1 MKINLTKHPFRVF
14 LLAVI
19 LLIFNIV
26 TVFAN
31 EDREVVRNGGVV
43 SSASEYSSQIGV
55 DILKKGG
62 NAVDAAVA
70 AIFAI
75 GVVEPNLSSIG
86 GSGIMTIYTKEND
99 QCIVIEYMETVP
111 LNMTA
116 GWFDP
121 DTDKNTAKNAAV
133 PGQVYG
139 ILTALDQYG
148 TMSREEVMAP
158 AIELARNGFRA
169 DKRLADSIG
178 KNYEILVQNPDFA
191 NVYLN
196 NGKLIKEGDI
206 IKNELLANTLQKIAE
221 QGIDGFYNG
230 ELARNIVNGLQA
242 ENNLITLNDMSNY
255 RSIEREPI
263 QTSYHGYNI
272 IVPSMPSNGGEW
284 LLESLNILENYDLKS
299 MGVHSSEY
307 LFTLNEALRLGMAD
321 AFTFL
326 GDPAFYDI
334 PVDTIIS
341 KDYAKKRLEN
351 MPADKAMINPPHG
364 DLKSNPQKSSRE
376 DSKET
381 SHISVM
387 DQFGN
392 VVSTTNTIG
401 NAWGCK
407 YMAPGLGFF
416 YNSHISNLEHDPQ
429 KSDSPDYVIPG
440 KRVRSTITPAIVSK
454 DGEPIMAIGS
464 PGSSSIPPAILTV
477 LNNVLI
483 FDMDI
488 QQAIDMPRAFV
499 LDLYNPILTI
509 EGSYFSLTVK
519 NELLSLGY
527 EFNDVSTYNSALGGI
542 AAVFYD
548 TKTQKYN
555 GGADPR
561 RNYKSISYED
571 ESKEISENKELQP
584 AA

>member
-1 MKINLTKHPFRVF
+1 MKNNLGKQSLGVF
-14 LLAVI
+14 LLAI
-19 LLIFNIV
+19 LLMLFNNV
-26 TVFAN
+26 SVPAN
-31 EDREVVRNGGVV
+31 DDSGVIRDGGVV

-70 AIFAI
+70 AIFTI

-86 GSGIMTIYTKEND
+86 GSGMMSIYTRETN

-111 LNMTA
+111 SNMKA
-116 GWFDP
+116 GWFNP
-121 DTDKNTAKNAAV
+121 NTDKNTAKNAAV

-139 ILTALDQYG
+139 ILTALDKYG
-148 TMSREEVMAP
+148 TMSREEVMTP
-158 AIELARNGFRA
+158 AIQLARNGFRA

-178 KNYEILVQNPDFA
+178 KNYEILSQNPDFA
-191 NVYLN
+191 DVYLN
-196 NGKLIKEGDI
+196 NGKLIEEGDI
-206 IKNELLANTLQKIAE
+206 IKNELLADTLQKLSE
-221 QGIDGFYNG
+221 QGIEGFYKG
-230 ELARNIVNGLQA
+230 ELAGKIVHGLEA
-242 ENNLITLNDMSNY
+242 EDNLITLNDMSDY
-255 RSIEREPI
+255 RAIERVPI
-263 QTSYHGYNI
+263 QTSYHGYTV

-299 MGVHSSEY
+299 MGVNSSKY

-326 GDPAFYDI
+326 GDPAFFNI
-334 PVDTIIS
+334 PADTIVS
-341 KDYAKKRLEN
+341 KDYAKKRLES
-351 MPADKAMINPPHG
+351 MPDDKAMINPPHG
-364 DLKSNPQKSSRE
+364 DLKSNPVKSSGE

-387 DQFGN
+387 DKYGN
-392 VVSTTNTIG
+392 LVSTTNTIG

-440 KRVRSTITPAIVSK
+440 KRVRSTITPAIVLK
-454 DGEPIMAIGS
+454 DREPVMAIGS
-464 PGSSSIPPAILTV
+464 PGNSSIPPAILAV

-483 FDMDI
+483 FDMNI
-488 QQAIDMPRAFV
+488 QQAVDLPRAFV

-509 EGSYFSLTVK
+509 EGSYFASDVK
-519 NELLSLGY
+519 NELLNLGY
-527 EFNDVSTYNSALGGI
+527 EFNDVSKYNSALGGI
-542 AAVFYD
+542 AAVYYD
-548 TKTQKYN
+548 TDTQKYY

-561 RNYKSISYED
+561 RNYKSISY
-571 ESKEISENKELQP
+571 KEETKENSENKELRP

>member
-1 MKINLTKHPFRVF
+1 MFF
-14 LLAVI
+14 LAV
-19 LLIFNIV
+19 LLMLFNNV
-26 TVFAN
+26 SVFAS
-31 EDREVVRNGGVV
+31 DDSGAIRNGGVV
-43 SSASEYSSQIGV
+43 SSASEYSSQIGI

-70 AIFAI
+70 TIFTI

-111 LNMTA
+111 SNMKA
-116 GWFDP
+116 GWFNP
-121 DTDKNTAKNAAV
+121 YTDKNTAKNAAL

-139 ILTALDQYG
+139 ILTALDKYG

-158 AIELARNGFRA
+158 AIQLARNGFIA
-169 DKRLADSIG
+169 DKRLADSI
-178 KNYEILVQNPDFA
+178 KNNYDILSQNPDFA
-191 NVYLN
+191 DIYLN
-196 NGKLIKEGDI
+196 NGKPMKEGDI
-206 IKNELLANTLQKIAE
+206 IKNKLLADTLEKLAE
-221 QGIDGFYNG
+221 QGMEGFYKG
-230 ELARNIVNGLQA
+230 ELAGEIVNGLQNG
-242 ENNLITLNDMSNY
+242 NNLITLDDMSKY
-255 RSIEREPI
+255 RAIERVPI

-299 MGVHSSEY
+299 MGVNSSEY

-321 AFTFL
+321 AFTYL
-326 GDPAFYDI
+326 GDPAFFNI
-334 PVDTIIS
+334 PTDTIVS
-341 KDYAKKRLEN
+341 KDYAKKRIAS
-351 MPADKAMINPPHG
+351 MPVNKAMINPPHG
-364 DLKSNPQKSSRE
+364 DLITNPVKSGGE

-387 DQFGN
+387 DKYGN
-392 VVSTTNTIG
+392 LVSTTNTIG
-401 NAWGCK
+401 SAWGCK

-429 KSDSPDYVIPG
+429 KADSPDYVIPG
-440 KRVRSTITPAIVSK
+440 KRVRSTITPAIVLK
-454 DGEPIMAIGS
+454 DRDPVMAIGS
-464 PGSSSIPPAILTV
+464 PGNSSIPPAILAV

-483 FDMDI
+483 FDMNI
-488 QQAIDMPRAFV
+488 QQAIDLPRAFV

-509 EGSYFSLTVK
+509 EGSYFEPDVK
-519 NELLSLGY
+519 NELLNLGY
-527 EFNDVSTYNSALGGI
+527 EFNDVSRYNSALGGI
-542 AAVFYD
+542 AAVYYD
-548 TKTQKYN
+548 TNTQKYY

-561 RNYKSISYED
+561 RNYKSISYE
-571 ESKEISENKELQP
+571 EVTKKYSEYEKLLP